1 MVVAVMDRLG
11 LEERIQEQV
20 KKENEEG
27 MKRVMSKLLALQYS
41 LKKEQKRVENLL
53 NGKDVLVGQLQMKLS
68 RLEEENKRLSRLA
81 GLKESKTEQ
90 LKNGTNQGGPR
101 IQLGS
106 DSGCE
111 NFNSDNSSVSDES
124 NEIIMDSCHESTKSS
139 SPMPQSYSPTNT
151 PVPKDFPSAGL
162 TTNHIRGPKPPV
174 ASREAVNAKLQL
186 NPSKQEYIVVTRD
199 HPSSNTGLYVLDS
212 GMTEAEPTKPADIIT
227 RTSVT
232 SRVMAG
238 VKGGGADPATVT
250 PVHAMTNHRTGLKPS
265 DVKHRARIKAGTQ
278 GEKTTV
284 TYWTDTFL

>member
-1 MVVAVMDRLG
+1 MG
-11 LEERIQEQV
+11 
-20 KKENEEG
+20 
-27 MKRVMSKLLALQYS
+27 
-41 LKKEQKRVENLL
+41 EQKRVENLL
-53 NGKDVLVGQLQMKLS
+53 NGKDILVGQLQMKLS

-90 LKNGTNQGGPR
+90 LKNGTNQGSPR

-124 NEIIMDSCHESTKSS
+124 NEIIMDSTHESTNSS

-174 ASREAVNAKLQL
+174 ASRESVNAKLRL
-186 NPSKQEYIVVTRD
+186 NLANRNTLLVTRD

-238 VKGGGADPATVT
+238 VKGGGADP
-250 PVHAMTNHRTGLKPS
+250 
-265 DVKHRARIKAGTQ
+265 
-278 GEKTTV
+278 
-284 TYWTDTFL
+284 